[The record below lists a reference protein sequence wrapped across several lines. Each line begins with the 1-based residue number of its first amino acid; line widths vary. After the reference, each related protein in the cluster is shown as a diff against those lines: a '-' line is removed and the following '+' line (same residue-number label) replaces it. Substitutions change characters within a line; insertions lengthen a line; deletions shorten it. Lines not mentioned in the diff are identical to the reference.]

1 MDGDLVLQRRGG
13 FMPEKIAQGL
23 LLAGLRDGRDP
34 VKIGPKRGQ
43 FAGLGDIAEL
53 AASFALELP
62 PPVATL
68 LKS

>member
-34 VKIGPKRGQ
+34 VTARS
-43 FAGLGDIAEL
+43 AVSSRAW
-53 AASFALELP
+53 
-62 PPVATL
+62 AT
-68 LKS
+68 